1 MQISRPEPRR
11 IAACAA
17 LSTGAVHAWLA
28 PGHLK
33 EMPLFGALFLVA
45 ACLCADV
52 AVRLWRSD
60 DLQAWLVGTTV
71 CTAMAVG
78 YVFSRTVGLFSMHEG
93 WDGLGV
99 LCLLVD
105 GTFLAAA
112 VGRLPAQRPRL
123 LGTLAATSVLVAGLI
138 SPAPA
143 LAWGSSGGGCLNS
156 GCTTEFAVPL
166 PIPAVLS
173 PTSTDATTDYYTLNE
188 QTANVSVIPGKTT
201 PMWTYN
207 GTFPGPVIKA
217 TSGRAVKVHVVN
229 VNLPEATTLHMHGAH
244 VAPSSDGSP
253 VATFGAGSSTDYTY
267 PNNQSARIQ
276 WFHDHAK
283 DLTGKHVY
291 MGLAGMY
298 LIGDNQEAA
307 LNLPTGAYDVP
318 VIVQD
323 RQFNPDGTLNYSLSS
338 SSVRTGFLG
347 DTVLVNGAAQPFFKV
362 GTHKYRLRLLNGSNA
377 RYYTFALSSGASIT
391 EIGNEAGLFSTP
403 IAATSVTLPPA
414 GRADV
419 IVDFS
424 AQPVGTSV
432 VLKNTQGSGSTAD
445 VMRFDVA
452 NAVSDTSTIPTAMR
466 SYTPLRT
473 SNVTA
478 SRTFN
483 ISQNNGVWQFNNLSY
498 DPARIDAKVAL
509 GATEQWT
516 FNNRSG
522 EDHPIH
528 VHDINFQV
536 LSVNGSAPTGD
547 QAQWK
552 ETVNVPAW
560 GTVSVIGQFSDF
572 TGNYMF
578 HCHILEHEDNMLM
591 SQFSV
596 N

>member
-1 MQISRPEPRR
+1 MTFSRPTPRR
-11 IAACAA
+11 VAAVAA
-17 LSTGAVHAWLA
+17 VGTGAIHAWLVPA
-28 PGHLK
+28 HLR
-33 EMPLFGALFLVA
+33 EMPLLGALFLVA
-45 ACLCADV
+45 ACLCGDTGL
-52 AVRLWRSD
+52 RLWRND
-60 DLQAWLVGTTV
+60 DLQAWLVGTV
-71 CTAMAVG
+71 ICAGMTAG
-78 YVFSRTVGLFSMHEG
+78 YLASRTVGLLSLHEA
-93 WDGLGV
+93 WDTLGIASLV
-99 LCLLVD
+99 LD
-105 GTFLAAA
+105 GVFLAAA
-112 VGRLPAQRPRL
+112 GHRLPAHRRQL
-123 LGTLAATSVLVAGLI
+123 LGSLGAATMLIAGLS

-143 LAWGSSGGGCLNS
+143 LAWGSGSTCLNS

-166 PIPAVLS
+166 PIPSVLA

-253 VATFGAGSSTDYTY
+253 VATFGAGSSTDYSY

-298 LIGDNQEAA
+298 LIGDSQEAA

-323 RQFNPDGTLNYSLSS
+323 RQFNTDGTLNYALSS
-338 SSVRTGFLG
+338 SSIRTGFLG
-347 DTVLVNGAAQPFFKV
+347 DTLLVNGAAQPFFKV

-377 RYYTFALSSGASIT
+377 RYYTFALSSGATIT

-403 IAATSVTLPPA
+403 IAASSVTLPPA

-424 AQPVGTSV
+424 KQAVGTSV
-432 VLKNTQGSGSTAD
+432 VLQNTQGSGSTAN
-445 VMRFDVA
+445 VMRFDIT
-452 NAVSDTSTIPTAMR
+452 NAVADTSAIPATMR
-466 SYTPLRT
+466 PYTPLNT
-473 SNVTA
+473 NNVTA
-478 SRTFN
+478 TRTFN
-483 ISQNNGVWQFNNLSY
+483 IAQNNGVWQFNNLSY
-498 DPARIDAKVAL
+498 DPARVDAHVAL

-516 FNNRSG
+516 FNNHSG
-522 EDHPIH
+522 QEHPIH
-528 VHDINFQV
+528 LHDINFQV
-536 LSVNGSAPTGD
+536 LSTNGSAPTGD

-560 GTVSVIGQFSDF
+560 GSVTLIGQFGDF
-572 TGNYMF
+572 SGTYLF

>member
-1 MQISRPEPRR
+1 MQISRPEARR
-11 IAACAA
+11 VAACAA
-17 LSTGAVHAWLA
+17 LGTGAVHAWLA
-28 PGHLK
+28 PAHLR
-33 EMPLFGALFLVA
+33 EMPLLGALFLVA

-52 AVRLWRSD
+52 ALRLWRSD

-71 CTAMAVG
+71 CTGMASG
-78 YVFSRTVGLFSMHEG
+78 YVLSRTVGLFSLHEG

-99 LCLLVD
+99 LCLLLD
-105 GTFLAAA
+105 GAFLAAA

-123 LGTLAATSVLVAGLI
+123 LGTLAATWLLVAGLI
-138 SPAPA
+138 APAPA
-143 LAWGSSGGGCLNS
+143 LAWGGGGSTCPNS

-166 PIPAVLS
+166 PVPSVLA
-173 PTSTDATTDYYTLNE
+173 PTSRDATTDYYTLNE

-298 LIGDNQEAA
+298 LIGDSQEAA

-323 RQFNPDGTLNYSLSS
+323 RQFNTDGTLNYTLSS
-338 SSVRTGFLG
+338 STVRTGFLG
-347 DTVLVNGAAQPFFKV
+347 DTLLVNGAAQPFFKV

-391 EIGNEAGLFSTP
+391 EIGNEAGLFATP
-403 IAATSVTLPPA
+403 IAASSVTLPPA

-424 AQPVGTSV
+424 KQAVGTSV
-432 VLKNTQGSGSTAD
+432 VLKNTQGYGSTAN
-445 VMRFDVA
+445 VMRFDIASAVA
-452 NAVSDTSTIPTAMR
+452 DTSTIPATMR
-466 SYTPLRT
+466 PYTPLNT
-473 SNVTA
+473 NNVTA
-478 SRTFN
+478 TRTFN

-516 FNNRSG
+516 FNNHSG
-522 EDHPIH
+522 QDHPIH
-528 VHDINFQV
+528 LHDINFQV
-536 LSVNGSAPTGD
+536 LTNNGSAPTGD

-560 GTVSVIGQFSDF
+560 GSVTLIGQFGDF
-572 TGNYMF
+572 TGTYMF

-591 SQFSV
+591 SQLSV